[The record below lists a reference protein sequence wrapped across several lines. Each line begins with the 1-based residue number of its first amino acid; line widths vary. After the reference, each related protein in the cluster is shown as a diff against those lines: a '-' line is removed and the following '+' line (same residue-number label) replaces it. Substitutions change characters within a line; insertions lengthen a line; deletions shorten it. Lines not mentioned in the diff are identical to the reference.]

1 MYAYFTMEYV
11 IDAANKPM
19 GRVAS
24 EAAIILQGKKSP
36 SYDPRLLGEDKVK
49 VINIDRVVFTGKK
62 EEQKIYYHHTGY
74 MGHLKSQTLKE
85 LIGKKGK
92 GEALKKAVSQMLPKN
107 KLRVGR
113 MKRLV
118 VE

>member
-1 MYAYFTMEYV
+1 
-11 IDAANKPM
+11 M